1 MKLTRQLFSDVF
13 LLQGEV
19 GGRLLQLTLLA
30 GTHKAL
36 LLDTG
41 CASHVESLVLPA
53 MKEIGISPERLS
65 YIINTHCDFDHQGGN
80 YGIKQLAPQ
89 AVLACGASDRE
100 AVESPEALYR
110 LRYDAYRAEHGIF
123 YDDTSK
129 QWILNESGK
138 KQPVDMTLRDGEGIR
153 LSDDWEIEILHLP
166 GHSKGHLGILDRKNR
181 ALYGGDAIHGAV
193 YLDLQ
198 GRASLCPTY
207 LNIGDY
213 LETIRRV
220 EALPIETYVG
230 CHWSVKKGA
239 EILEFCTESR
249 CFVEQAENEVLRTL
263 SESESGMTLRQ
274 LCEKTGPNLGEWLPA
289 VNIELCYALAGHLQ
303 HLQGRGMVQKT
314 IESRPATYKKCQG

>member
-30 GTHKAL
+30 GAHKAL

-41 CASHVESLVLPA
+41 CASHVVSLVLPA

-65 YIINTHCDFDHQGGN
+65 YIISTHCDFDHQGGN
-80 YGIKQLAPQ
+80 YGIKKVAPQ
-89 AVLACGASDRE
+89 ALLACGTSDRE

-110 LRYDAYRAEHGIF
+110 LRYDAYRTEHGIF
-123 YDDTSK
+123 YDAPAK
-129 QWILNESGK
+129 KWILDESGK
-138 KQPVDMTLRDGEGIR
+138 NQLVDMTLRDGERIR

-166 GHSKGHLGILDRKNR
+166 GHSQGHLGILDRKNR
-181 ALYGGDAIHGAV
+181 ALYGGDAIHGSV

-207 LNIGDY
+207 LDISDY

-220 EALPIETYVG
+220 ENLRIETYVG
-230 CHWSVKKGA
+230 CHWPVKEGA
-239 EILEFCTESR
+239 EIVEFCTESR
-249 CFVEQAENEVLRTL
+249 RFVEQAENEVLRAL

-274 LCEKTGPNLGEWLPA
+274 LCEKTGPNLGEWPPA

-303 HLQGRGMVQKT
+303 HLEGRGIVQKT
-314 IESRPATYKKCQG
+314 SAGRPATYKKCQE